1 MTSLL
6 LSLEAKPLLFGARS
20 GSLIASMARIF
31 FQNKHLCV
39 SESRMHEFVAEY
51 TNIQRREKVLYR
63 KQGANDKFRDL
74 RLFPRLEGSG
84 LMLRI
89 SRFGFRT
96 FGRDR
101 PYVRSR
107 RTYPIANRFL

>member
-1 MTSLL
+1 
-6 LSLEAKPLLFGARS
+6 
-20 GSLIASMARIF
+20 MARIF

-39 SESRMHEFVAEY
+39 SGSRIHEFVAVY
-51 TNIQRREKVLYR
+51 MNIQRREKVLYR
-63 KQGANDKFRDL
+63 KQGANVKFRGL
-74 RLFPRLEGSG
+74 RLFPRLEDSG

-96 FGRDR
+96 RLASQYTSVTDKMVEYLPFGRDR

-107 RTYPIANRFL
+107 RLERFL